1 MLDPL
6 PPLASIRAFEAAA
19 RLGSF
24 AAAARELGMSGAAV
38 SYHVRRLE
46 RAIGVRLFERHAR
59 TVALTAPGE
68 TVAAEA
74 MRTFAALRAS
84 FARAADMD
92 AARLTVSVLPTF
104 ATSWLVPRLGGLS
117 AVQPWLHVEIDVAD
131 EPREL
136 GAGRFDVAIRN
147 GHGDWPGLESHE
159 LFPALFVPLC
169 APDRLQEA
177 QALADPAAPLP
188 RLLGRRD
195 WWTTWLAAGG
205 RSAPGDAAFG
215 TTLAT
220 EHLDIAAAIAGQGIA
235 IGSPILFADDIAAAR
250 LVVPHP
256 RIGRDG
262 RTFWL
267 TYPRVN
273 ARVPKIEAFRD
284 WILSEAAKSR
294 AACPGLADIA

>member
-59 TVALTAPGE
+59 TVALTAAGE
-68 TVAAEA
+68 TVAVEA
-74 MRTFAALRAS
+74 TRTFAALRAS
-84 FARAADMD
+84 FARAADTD

-104 ATSWLVPRLGGLS
+104 ATSWLVPRLGGLGT
-117 AVQPWLHVEIDVAD
+117 AQPWLHVEIDVTD

-147 GHGDWPGLESHE
+147 GHGDWPGLASHE

-169 APDRLQEA
+169 APDRLSEA
-177 QALADPAAPLP
+177 KALSDLDAPLP

-195 WWTTWLAAGG
+195 WWKAWFAAGG
-205 RSAPGDAAFG
+205 RAIADDAVFG
-215 TTLAT
+215 ATLAH

-235 IGSPILFADDIAAAR
+235 IGSPILFADDIAAGRLAVAHAR
-250 LVVPHP
+250 V
-256 RIGRDG
+256 GRDG
-262 RTFWL
+262 RAFWL

-273 ARVPKIEAFRD
+273 ARAPKVEAFRD
-284 WILSEAAKSR
+284 WILGEAAKSR

>member
-68 TVAAEA
+68 AVAAEA

-84 FARAADMD
+84 FARAAAMD
-92 AARLTVSVLPTF
+92 AERLTVSVLPTF
-104 ATSWLVPRLGGLS
+104 AASWLVPRLGGLG
-117 AVQPWLHVEIDVAD
+117 AAQPWLHVEIDVA
-131 EPREL
+131 EVPREL
-136 GAGRFDVAIRN
+136 GSGRFDVAIRN
-147 GHGDWPGLESHE
+147 GHGDWPGLASHE
-159 LFPALFVPLC
+159 LFPAVFVPLC
-169 APDRLQEA
+169 APALLTEA

-195 WWTTWLAAGG
+195 WWTAWLAEGG
-205 RSAPGDAAFG
+205 RVPGDAAFG
-215 TTLAT
+215 TTLAH
-220 EHLDIAAAIAGQGIA
+220 EHLDIAAAVAGQGVA

-250 LVVPHP
+250 LAVAHP

-262 RTFWL
+262 RAFWL

-273 ARVPKIEAFRD
+273 ARAPKIEAFRD
-284 WILSEAAKSR
+284 WILAEAAKSR
-294 AACPGLADIA
+294 AACPGLADLA